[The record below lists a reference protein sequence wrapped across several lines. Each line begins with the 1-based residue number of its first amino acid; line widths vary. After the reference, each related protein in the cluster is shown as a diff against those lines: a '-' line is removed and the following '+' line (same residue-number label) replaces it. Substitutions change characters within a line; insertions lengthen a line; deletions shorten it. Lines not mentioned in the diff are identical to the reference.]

1 MQRRH
6 DADAAAALLAERS
19 ADIDL
24 VFAVTDLM
32 AVGVASAMRAAGV
45 EPGTGMGVA
54 GFDDAPIAEDVHP
67 GLTTVAVPL
76 AALGER
82 AVAAALGD
90 EADGASVELPTRV
103 VLRASTPPRA
113 APPA

>member
-1 MQRRH
+1 
-6 DADAAAALLAERS
+6 
-19 ADIDL
+19 
-24 VFAVTDLM
+24 
-32 AVGVASAMRAAGV
+32 
-45 EPGTGMGVA
+45 
-54 GFDDAPIAEDVHP
+54 VHP